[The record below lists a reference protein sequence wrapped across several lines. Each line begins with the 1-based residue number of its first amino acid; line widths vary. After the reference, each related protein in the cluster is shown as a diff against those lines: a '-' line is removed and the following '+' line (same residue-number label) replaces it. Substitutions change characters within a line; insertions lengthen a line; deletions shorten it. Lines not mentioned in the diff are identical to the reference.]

1 MKPRK
6 SLACTIKTYT
16 GVIFSPFD
24 PRLSDIK
31 IIDIAHS
38 LANQCRYNGHTRWGY
53 SVGEHSVRVSEL
65 LEARG
70 YSRPIQLWGLLHD
83 ASEAY
88 LLDLPQPLKQDPTI
102 GPAYRHTEKRLMRL
116 ICLRFGLPKK
126 EPRAVKVAD
135 QVLLAT
141 EVRDIMRNDESHW
154 RERVFERPLKTRI
167 RPWLPAVVK
176 FEFLRRYK
184 QLGGKVT

>member
-1 MKPRK
+1 
-6 SLACTIKTYT
+6 
-16 GVIFSPFD
+16 
-24 PRLSDIK
+24 
-31 IIDIAHS
+31 
-38 LANQCRYNGHTRWGY
+38 LANQCRYNGHTRFGY
-53 SVGEHSVRVSEL
+53 VVGEHCVRVSEL

-70 YSRPIQLWGLLHD
+70 FSRPIQLWGLLHD

-88 LLDLPQPLKQDPTI
+88 LLDLPQPLKYDPTI
-102 GPAYRHTEKRLMRL
+102 GPAYKKAERRLMRL

-154 RERVFERPLKTRI
+154 RERVSERPLKQRI
-167 RPWLPAVVK
+167 RPWLPSVVK